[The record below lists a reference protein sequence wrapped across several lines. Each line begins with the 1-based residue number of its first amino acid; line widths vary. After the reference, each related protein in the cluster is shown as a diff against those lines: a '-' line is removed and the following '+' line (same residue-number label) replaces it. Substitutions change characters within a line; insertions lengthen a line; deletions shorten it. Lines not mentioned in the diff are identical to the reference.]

1 MTKQYPIYL
10 LSLVLAM
17 SQFGNTQ
24 AQDLAYLA
32 PQTQKPQRAHDRLEL
47 KVVLVSLEKKF
58 HVFFTFESQLVQ
70 NKYLN
75 GEVKITEDLEETL
88 TNVLTP
94 LNLRYKKLSEG
105 YYTIYPAQGSGNDKK
120 KADRGVG
127 FQEMNFSP
135 PTTLRIPVTTG
146 VSMPEM
152 TITGS
157 VTDEQNMPL
166 PGVNV
171 LEKGTTNGTATD
183 ASGNYVLNVRDEN
196 SVLVFSFIGYA
207 SQEVPVNGRTAINV
221 TLAPTVQAL
230 EEVVVIGYGTVER
243 KDLTGAVGS
252 IGSDQIKN
260 LPYTRVDQA
269 LSGQVAGVQVQ
280 AVSGE
285 PGVAPHIRIRG
296 VGSISAGGEPLYVVD
311 GFPTDNIQMINPN
324 DIETIDVLKD
334 ASATAIYGSRGANG
348 VIIINTKR
356 GHAGKGVV
364 SFDTYY
370 GWQKL
375 LKEPEFL
382 TMKEQAEYYYLG
394 VRNQNIDAGKDVS
407 GDPLDWFYNVPVT
420 IMDVREGRNN
430 TNSDAYDEIFRVAP
444 QQSYNLSAQ
453 GGNEGVRYAVSGEY
467 LNQDGIVITGNFK
480 RYSLR
485 ANLDAQVSKKL
496 LLKVNLNS
504 AYTTNNDIDDDG
516 GSGGDEGIIGA
527 ASTWERWYPLFN
539 PDGTYFSGYGQD
551 ATNNVWNPVA
561 QAREIKRRGERTST
575 LGNLN
580 AQYKISEALNIN
592 VMAGATTNQYHYYSF
607 VPKLDVFANVTDGS
621 DERSGYVNW
630 ITETTANYNKAFG
643 KHHVTG
649 LLGYTTQKQN
659 NSSNF
664 VRSRDYPNNL
674 VYTLNAASNIIYQ
687 GNSNESQWTLVSYL
701 ARVHYNYDSRY
712 YLTASIRAD
721 GSSRFG
727 KDRKYGYFP
736 SAALAWRISD
746 ENFLKESSFV
756 NNLKIRTSYGETGNN
771 NIGNYAHI
779 GTVGYESYTFG
790 GGAVGGYAPAQFAN
804 NLLTW
809 EKQRSFNTGIDAAIL
824 NSRLTISADYF
835 KTINHNLLLNVNVP
849 LVTGFNTSLENIGEV
864 ENTGWEVTLSSVNVD
879 RTFHWSTDFNISAF
893 RNEVTKLGPEGA
905 PIISSYHITQIGEP
919 MGMFYGYITDG
930 VFMNQAE
937 LDAGPVYNPGA
948 SDESRVGDIRFK
960 DVSGPDGQ
968 PDGIVNT
975 FDRTIIGTPYPDF
988 YYGMTNRFSYGNISL
1003 SVSLQGTH
1011 GNMVFSN
1018 SDNFLYTRARYKQL
1032 SIVKD
1037 YWVSEEQPGDG
1048 QSPRPNNN
1056 PTGGLRQKSTRFLD
1070 DGSYFRINNINLS
1083 YSFPAAITS
1092 KLSMSSLR
1100 IYITATNP
1108 LLITDYHFFNPEVS
1122 NNSDPLEP
1130 GVNNYDY
1137 PVAKSLMLGLNLTF

>member
-1 MTKQYPIYL
+1 MTKQYSICL
-10 LSLVLAM
+10 LCLVLL
-17 SQFGNTQ
+17 TQ
-24 AQDLAYLA
+24 YQATRGQDLAFL
-32 PQTQKPQRAHDRLEL
+32 PRVPKDQHRSDQQEL
-47 KVVLVSLEKKF
+47 KAVLVSLEKKF
-58 HVFFTFESQLVQ
+58 HVYFTFESQVVQ
-70 NKYLN
+70 NKHLSAD
-75 GEVKITEDLEETL
+75 VKITDNLEETL
-88 TNVLTP
+88 ANVLTP
-94 LNLRYKKLSEG
+94 LRLKYRRVADG
-105 YYTIYPAQGSGNDKK
+105 YYTIYQADEPEKSRKQADSGFELQRVNFYPPA
-120 KADRGVG
+120 G
-127 FQEMNFSP
+127 FRM
-135 PTTLRIPVTTG
+135 PVTAGIQQPEITVTG
-146 VSMPEM
+146 TVR
-152 TITGS
+152 
-157 VTDEQNMPL
+157 DENNQSL

-183 ASGNYVLNVRDEN
+183 ASGNFTLRVQDEN
-196 SVLVFSFIGYA
+196 SVLVFSFIGYT
-207 SQEVPVNGRTAINV
+207 SQEIPVNGQTVIDV
-221 TLAPTVQAL
+221 TLAPSMQAL

-252 IGSDQIKN
+252 IGTEQIKN

-285 PGVAPHIRIRG
+285 PGKAPHIRIRG
-296 VGSISAGGEPLYVVD
+296 VGSISAGSEPLYVVD

-356 GHAGKGVV
+356 GHAGKSVV
-364 SFDTYY
+364 SLDTYF

-394 VRNQNIDAGKDVS
+394 VRNQNLDAGKDVS
-407 GDPLDWFYNVPVT
+407 GDPQSWFYNVPAT

-453 GGNEGVRYAVSGEY
+453 GGNEKVKYAVSGEY
-467 LNQDGIVITGNFK
+467 LDQDGIVITGNFK

-485 ANLDAQVSKKL
+485 ANLDAQVSEKL
-496 LLKVNLNS
+496 LVKVNLNS

-527 ASTWERWYPLFN
+527 ASTWERWYPLHN

-551 ATNNVWNPVA
+551 ATNNVWNPIA
-561 QAREIKRRGERTST
+561 QANEIRRRGERTST
-575 LGNLN
+575 LGNVS
-580 AQYKISEALNIN
+580 AQYKFSDAFNVN

-630 ITETTANYNKAFG
+630 ITETTGNYNKAFG
-643 KHHVTG
+643 RHHVTG
-649 LLGYTTQKQN
+649 LIGYTTQKQN

-687 GNSNESQWTLVSYL
+687 GNSNESQWTLISYL
-701 ARVHYNYDSRY
+701 ARVHYNFDSKY
-712 YLTASIRAD
+712 YVTASIRSD

-727 KDRKYGYFP
+727 KDKKYGYFP

-746 ENFLKESSFV
+746 ENFLKESKFV
-756 NNLKIRTSYGETGNN
+756 SDLKIRTSYGETGNN

-790 GGAVGGYAPAQFAN
+790 GAAVGGYAPAQFAN
-804 NLLTW
+804 SMLTW
-809 EKQRSFNTGIDAAIL
+809 EKQRSFNTGIDASIL
-824 NSRLTISADYF
+824 QSRVSLSADYF

-849 LVTGFNTSLENIGEV
+849 LVTGFNSSLQNIGEV
-864 ENTGWEVTLSSVNVD
+864 ENTGWELTLNTVNVD
-879 RTFHWSTDFNISAF
+879 RAFQWTTDFNISAF
-893 RNEVTKLGPEGA
+893 RNKVTKLGPEGA
-905 PIISSYHITQIGEP
+905 PIISSYHITKIGEP

-948 SDESRVGDIRFK
+948 SDQSRVGDIRFK

-968 PDGIVNT
+968 PDGVVNT
-975 FDRTIIGTPYPDF
+975 FDRTIIGSPYPDF
-988 YYGMTNRFSYGNISL
+988 YYGMTNRFAYKHFSL
-1003 SVSLQGTH
+1003 SIGLQGTR

-1032 SIVKD
+1032 SIVKN
-1037 YWVSEEQPGDG
+1037 YWVSEDQPGDG
-1048 QSPRPNNN
+1048 ESPRPNNN

-1070 DGSYFRINNINLS
+1070 SGSYFRINNINLS
-1083 YSFPAAITS
+1083 YTFPDAIAS
-1092 KLSMSSLR
+1092 KLSMTSFR
-1100 IYITATNP
+1100 IYVTATNP

-1122 NNSDPLEP
+1122 NSSDPLRP
-1130 GVNNYDY
+1130 GINNYDY
-1137 PVAKSLMLGLNLTF
+1137 PVAKSLMLGLNLAF